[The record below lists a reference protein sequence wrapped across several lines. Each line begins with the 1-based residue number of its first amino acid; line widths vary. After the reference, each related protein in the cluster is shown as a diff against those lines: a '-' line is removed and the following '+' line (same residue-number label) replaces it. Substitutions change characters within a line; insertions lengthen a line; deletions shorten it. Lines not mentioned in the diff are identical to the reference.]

1 MGIVMNSRA
10 NANTIRDYCDNV
22 FTQICNGKPLHG
34 HSDLTISSILGVVTL
49 EDVIERQLR
58 VDITD
63 EKDRDNAKLKLQR
76 ENSFS
81 SHNLKLE
88 LSKKYSVQSTED
100 LHLGHNEDGIY

>member
-1 MGIVMNSRA
+1 M
-10 NANTIRDYCDNV
+10 
-22 FTQICNGKPLHG
+22 
-34 HSDLTISSILGVVTL
+34 SSILGVVTL

-81 SHNLKLE
+81 SSNLKLE
-88 LSKKYSVQSTED
+88 LIKKYSEKANDDTNDE
-100 LHLGHNEDGIY
+100 HHEDGIYSSWYAKQQDDDF